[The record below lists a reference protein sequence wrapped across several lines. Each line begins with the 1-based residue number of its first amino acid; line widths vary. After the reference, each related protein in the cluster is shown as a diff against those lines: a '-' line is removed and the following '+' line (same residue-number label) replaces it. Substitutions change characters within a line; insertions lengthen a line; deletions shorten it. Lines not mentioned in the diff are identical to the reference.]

1 MIEKLTAAIKII
13 RPLNFCIIIISVFV
27 ASAVA
32 SPEKFPVI
40 NIILAAI
47 SAGLTASAGNI
58 INDIFDIQIDKV
70 NQPNRPLPSG
80 SITIREAY
88 SLFFIC
94 IVLSVGLALFVNA
107 IVLLIVLLSHLI
119 LFLYSKYLK
128 GIPLVGN
135 LAVAFLTGLVF
146 IFGGVVVENPAASII
161 PALFAFLINL
171 IREFVKDMEDVEGDS
186 IAGLNTFPVRFGSK
200 NSKTLI
206 FIVTLI
212 IIIFSFFPFVASY
225 YKIEFFLI
233 VMVLVNPI
241 FVYCLKILF
250 EDDSLKN
257 LNRVSNLLKLNM
269 IIGLIAIYM
278 GV

>member
-47 SAGLTASAGNI
+47 SASLTASAGNI

-70 NQPNRPLPSG
+70 NQPNRPLPSE

-212 IIIFSFFPFVASY
+212 TIIFSFFPFVASY